1 MPRASSRCSLH
12 RNSSS
17 TTPKTFSCATISPRS
32 SPRSVDLASLTLGRG
47 RQRQR
52 MLGFA
57 PSRWRLRVSPLWL
70 LLGPVIVIIAG
81 VLVTVFWLSVLKGL
95 PGTAGTYATW
105 ANYASL
111 YTDPFAFTALRNTIG
126 FAGASVALA
135 LLLGTSIAWL
145 VERTDLPGKSA
156 VYTLMTLGLL
166 LPNFFLPLGWLF
178 LLHPRIGAVNRWLM
192 AGLGLANPPFNVLTV
207 WGMGWI
213 EGLGLASLVFVLTAA
228 SFRAM
233 DPALEEAAAVH
244 GARFGQTVRR
254 VFLPLVSPAV
264 LGSALYIFTIAF
276 ASFDVPAIIGWSNR
290 L

>member
-1 MPRASSRCSLH
+1 M
-12 RNSSS
+12 
-17 TTPKTFSCATISPRS
+17 
-32 SPRSVDLASLTLGRG
+32 
-47 RQRQR
+47 
-52 MLGFA
+52 
-57 PSRWRLRVSPLWL
+57 SPLWL

-166 LPNFFLPLGWLF
+166 LPNFFL
-178 LLHPRIGAVNRWLM
+178 A
-192 AGLGLANPPFNVLTV
+192 
-207 WGMGWI
+207 MG
-213 EGLGLASLVFVLTAA
+213 
-228 SFRAM
+228 
-233 DPALEEAAAVH
+233 
-244 GARFGQTVRR
+244 
-254 VFLPLVSPAV
+254 
-264 LGSALYIFTIAF
+264 
-276 ASFDVPAIIGWSNR
+276 
-290 L
+290 